1 LLSSA
6 DYAAQSDSAFAW
18 NEFELQSKEYAD
30 ADDVRNIA
38 LFWGA
43 HLPFL
48 MSVKNG
54 YAYVAIGIGDHN
66 SGKVFYGSEPEYEQT
81 LLIAETFS
89 EFKESYINAING
101 DASFEAYKFII

>member
-1 LLSSA
+1 
-6 DYAAQSDSAFAW
+6 
-18 NEFELQSKEYAD
+18 
-30 ADDVRNIA
+30 
-38 LFWGA
+38 
-43 HLPFL
+43 LPFL